1 MGKILDCDWSR
12 QNLLRSDWSVPKG
25 ATITTLLVHLLL
37 RPGYVGRAGPL
48 TVPIKASLIVPAVDC
63 EEAEN
68 KVFFSEVA

>member
-1 MGKILDCDWSR
+1 MAGVFYAG
-12 QNLLRSDWSVPKG
+12 N
-25 ATITTLLVHLLL
+25 LLVHLLL

-48 TVPIKASLIVPAVDC
+48 TVPIKASLTVPAVDC